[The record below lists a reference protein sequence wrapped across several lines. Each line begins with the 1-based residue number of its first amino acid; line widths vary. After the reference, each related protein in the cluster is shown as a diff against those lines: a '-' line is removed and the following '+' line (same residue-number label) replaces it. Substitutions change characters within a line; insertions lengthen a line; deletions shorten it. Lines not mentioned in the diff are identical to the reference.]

1 MGKNLI
7 DYRINKNSLVMTA
20 LAICVYREDFF
31 PLKRESKMKHILNE
45 LFYIVY
51 VSGKAILLFVSLCR
65 SLMVDRDEGDDFI
78 EDIVGEVCSSAM
90 KIIYDNYI
98 QKQLLP
104 YTVSQA
110 RDALIQIIEVSC
122 SLLVIFFF

>member
-1 MGKNLI
+1 M
-7 DYRINKNSLVMTA
+7 RILHET
-20 LAICVYREDFF
+20 D
-31 PLKRESKMKHILNE
+31 ILNE
-45 LFYIVY
+45 LFLLYISV
-51 VSGKAILLFVSLCR
+51 KAILLFVSLCR

-122 SLLVIFFF
+122 LLLVIFFLLKDIWKCLIAIKFCCMQNKCLRFAKQFLKFS